1 MKCSPN
7 LLRFWPPP
15 QKKKKKKKKNIN
27 HHPFIFYAI
36 TEMIITIS
44 SFYIIRFIAYSFSIY
59 TNCLY
64 CMAQSNMRHR
74 LAKHSHVIDKH
85 FSMLP
90 SPELRRRNIDRYH
103 TFFHANKWQT
113 ELAILSLQT
122 CMLTVLAAHWL
133 FIARTVQWIRVAL
146 RRTVQWIRIALR
158 TT

>member
-1 MKCSPN
+1 
-7 LLRFWPPP
+7 
-15 QKKKKKKKKNIN
+15 
-27 HHPFIFYAI
+27 
-36 TEMIITIS
+36 
-44 SFYIIRFIAYSFSIY
+44 
-59 TNCLY
+59 
-64 CMAQSNMRHR
+64 MRHR

-146 RRTVQWIRIALR
+146 RRTVQWIRIASPLKKILSFVNFCELCR
-158 TT
+158 SRARQWGQWVAIQYNRWRLCCREHHGMFPVTWGLK

>member
-1 MKCSPN
+1 
-7 LLRFWPPP
+7 
-15 QKKKKKKKKNIN
+15 
-27 HHPFIFYAI
+27 
-36 TEMIITIS
+36 
-44 SFYIIRFIAYSFSIY
+44 
-59 TNCLY
+59 
-64 CMAQSNMRHR
+64 MRHR

-103 TFFHANKWQT
+103 TFVHASKWQT

-146 RRTVQWIRIALR
+146 RCTVQWIRTAHNLKEIPAEKILSFVNFCELCR
-158 TT
+158 SRARQWGQWVAIQYNRWRLCCREHHGMFPVSWGLK